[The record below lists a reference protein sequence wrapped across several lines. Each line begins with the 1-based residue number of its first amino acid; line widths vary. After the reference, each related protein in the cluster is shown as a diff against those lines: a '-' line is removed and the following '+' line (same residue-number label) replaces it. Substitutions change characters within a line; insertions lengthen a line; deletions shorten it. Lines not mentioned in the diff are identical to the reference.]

1 MDNDRS
7 SSVISVAA
15 AQANE
20 AAGKM
25 KKLMILVALI
35 HLLALALLLAST
47 LDNVAWVQAVQAF
60 MILAILASL
69 ASLAMFMVEVL
80 KMKCGKKFC
89 IPGLLQCSAG
99 LCALIGAS
107 IFTARSHAHHW
118 ANACQQ
124 NFTLVH
130 SGHPCFNVTLF
141 HPGHNGTPFFLAW
154 STVPLLII
162 SGLLYTFLEKKE
174 SFPVMATK

>member
-1 MDNDRS
+1 
-7 SSVISVAA
+7 
-15 AQANE
+15 
-20 AAGKM
+20 M

-47 LDNVAWVQAVQAF
+47 LDNVVDGRLRSVCVCGAAWVQAVQAF